1 MVISVFPSGEYDVLY
16 KMTVESLT
24 QRLWILC
31 VVLITAAGGEKL
43 EICIKTKKCSNL
55 CSWIL
60 QFAQML

>member
-1 MVISVFPSGEYDVLY
+1 MVISVFPLGGYDVLY

-43 EICIKTKKCSNL
+43 EICIKTKK
-55 CSWIL
+55 
-60 QFAQML
+60 